1 MSAIVPS
8 QQVQNRKTASY
19 LLWVGWVFGVGGLHR
34 IYNGKIVSGL
44 LWMVT
49 WGFFG
54 IGQLVD
60 LLLIPEMAE
69 KRQRQLFGDQPSDF
83 DLQPAVAAQVST
95 DTLAVKLLRL
105 ARLHGGQITVT
116 QAVMETGQSFETI
129 ETELKAMVKS
139 GYADITNRPG
149 SGVVVYEFPELM

>member
-19 LLWVGWVFGVGGLHR
+19 LLWAGAFVGVFGLHR
-34 IYNGKIVSGL
+34 LYNGKIASGVI
-44 LWMVT
+44 WMCT
-49 WGFFG
+49 FGFLG

-60 LLLIPEMAE
+60 LFLISDMAE
-69 KRQRQLFGDQPSDF
+69 KRQRQLFGDRPSNF
-83 DLQPAVAAQVST
+83 DPQTAVAAQVSK

-105 ARLHGGQITVT
+105 AKLHGGQITVT
-116 QAVMETGQSFETI
+116 QAVMETGQSFETV

-139 GYADITNRPG
+139 GYVDVTNRPG

>member
-1 MSAIVPS
+1 
-8 QQVQNRKTASY
+8 
-19 LLWVGWVFGVGGLHR
+19 
-34 IYNGKIVSGL
+34 
-44 LWMVT
+44 MVT

-60 LLLIPEMAE
+60 LLLIPDMAE
-69 KRQRQLFGDQPSDF
+69 QRYRKLFGDQPSEF
-83 DLQPAVAAQVST
+83 DPQSFVAATVNK
-95 DTLAVKLLRL
+95 DTLAVKLLHL

-116 QAVMETGQSFETI
+116 QAVMETGQSFETV

-139 GYADITNRPG
+139 GYVDVTNRPG